1 MSQLFKHKINKD
13 MIIHFIL
20 KYCQTEKKNEY
31 LFNTIAYKKMI
42 YDNALENIVEELK
55 KCYHKSK
62 LFYIERD
69 MTYKNFLTIL
79 RQVCKYLNISYDS
92 NIVYNKSKYTINYTI
107 FLDNHIDISDNK
119 IHDISLNVTFA

>member
-20 KYCQTEKKNEY
+20 KYCQNEKKNEY

-92 NIVYNKSKYTINYTI
+92 NIVYNKSKYTIHYTI
-107 FLDNHIDISDNK
+107 FLDNHVDISNNN
-119 IHDISLNVTFA
+119 IHDISLNVTFY